1 MKKLENASNNL
12 EEILTAV
19 VAGKEVQYWSDPD
32 RKWQTLHNIALSFA
46 LDEDGVKLKWR
57 VKPDAF
63 DEAWYDALDSMETK
77 CVKTVAKHFWTAA
90 IKHMERS
97 Q

>member
-12 EEILTAV
+12 EEILAAV
-19 VAGKEVQYWSDPD
+19 VAGKEVQHKGVSGDWVDVHFTSD
-32 RKWQTLHNIALSFA
+32 ALIF
-46 LDEDGVKLKWR
+46 LNLEWR